1 MKNGY
6 TNMKIIG
13 VCMIRDSQQYFDNIL
28 FRLENKVTEVILYDA
43 LGTGDL
49 TKIYENNALVS
60 KVIENK
66 TLETNVYREEILIKK
81 GYQLLFDEARK
92 LSPDWIYVF
101 EANELIEFYP
111 DIPLNDTRIE
121 ILSFRVYNNYFDQG
135 HLNVDYV
142 DKRVIGPEY
151 EDIPMLFRPS
161 LPLVFE
167 SRVPSKLK
175 NIKLGGYVKVFRPA
189 TNNNLSIYNRKLIK
203 WDERDDL
210 GFELSSDFKNF
221 YNKKLRILVATY
233 SLDIVGGTETF
244 TFTFIEELLNYKHFE
259 VEYFTTVR
267 GAIAKK
273 IEDQLGISYLSK
285 KVYDVIFF
293 NHNQVLETLKFNLK
307 VRGVF
312 IQTCHGIYPELEQPH
327 YRADGYVSISQ
338 EIQNHLALRGYSSL
352 LLLNMINLSRFK
364 SDKVLNDVP
373 KSLLSLC
380 HSEEANS
387 FLKEVSHEL
396 GIVYREAFKYKNAVW
411 NIERVINQSDIV
423 IGLGRSAL
431 EAVSCGRPVIIYD
444 RRRYFDAYGDGYL
457 ADNLGLSLQNNC
469 SGRYSKKV
477 LSKQEL
483 ITEIKKYDKG
493 DAQKL
498 RAFAIKKLDAKN
510 NVLEYL
516 KYYLVIREQKKEKKF
531 LYQIKSELK
540 TLARVG
546 PIAFLR
552 LVKKRLT

>member
-6 TNMKIIG
+6 ASMKIVG
-13 VCMIRDSQQYFDNIL
+13 VCIIRDSQENLERIL
-28 FRLENKVTEVILYDA
+28 SHLENKVTEVVLYDA
-43 LGTGDL
+43 SDAGHLKGTYKDHP
-49 TKIYENNALVS
+49 LVS
-60 KVIENK
+60 YVIENR
-66 TLETNVYREEILIKK
+66 TREVSFDNREMLEGKK
-81 GYQLLFDEARK
+81 YHLLFDEARK
-92 LSPDWIYVF
+92 LSPDWIYIF
-101 EANELIEFYP
+101 EENELIEFYP

-121 ILSFRVYNNYFDQG
+121 TFSFRLFDNYLGKDFK
-135 HLNVDYV
+135 NVDLIS
-142 DKRVIGPEY
+142 DKIIGPEY
-151 EDIPMLFRPS
+151 KEVPMLFRPS
-161 LPLVFE
+161 LPVVFE
-167 SRVPSKLK
+167 SRVPSQLK
-175 NIKLGGYVKVFRPA
+175 NVKLGGSVRRFRN
-189 TNNNLSIYNRKLIK
+189 TLDNNLSIYNRALIR

-210 GFELSSDFKNF
+210 GFELSTEFESLYD
-221 YNKKLRILVATY
+221 KKLKILVATY
-233 SLDIVGGTETF
+233 SLDNVGGTETF
-244 TFTFIEELLNYKHFE
+244 SFTFIEELLNYKNFE

-267 GAIAKK
+267 GEIAKK
-273 IEDQLGISYLSK
+273 IENEFGVSYLSK
-285 KVYDVIFF
+285 SAYDVIFF
-293 NHNQVLETLKFNLK
+293 NHNEVLEVLKFNLK
-307 VRGVF
+307 IRGIF